1 MGITNSCLTA
11 KDTNVP
17 SKALEVSDQSLQ
29 DEFAQIFENNKRWVR
44 QMNRQQPGMFADLA
58 KEQKP
63 QLLYIG
69 CADSRVPPSKIL
81 SLLPG
86 QIFEH
91 RNIANVVLSTDFD
104 SQSVINYAV
113 EHLHVK
119 HIIVC
124 GHYNCGGVAAAHSG
138 HDYGFLN
145 NWLAHIKDTQRLHKD
160 AIESEPTQEKKLR
173 KFVEFNAVENAINVM
188 KNASVQKHYAEYGF
202 PTVHAT
208 VYSIETGR
216 LIDLGVNLIDKMREF
231 GPIYGHAINAY
242 KELREEK
249 SVEA

>member
-1 MGITNSCLTA
+1 MGIKNCCLNNRE
-11 KDTNVP
+11 DG
-17 SKALEVSDQSLQ
+17 SGKAGTEISESALQS
-29 DEFAQIFENNKRWVR
+29 EYAQIFENNKRWVR
-44 QMNRQQPGMFADLA
+44 RMNKEQPGLFSELA

-69 CADSRVPPSKIL
+69 CSDSRVPPSKIIA
-81 SLLPG
+81 LLPG

-91 RNIANVVLSTDFD
+91 RNIANVVVATDFD

-124 GHYNCGGVAAAHSG
+124 GHYNCGGVAAAFSG
-138 HDYGFLN
+138 KDHGFLN
-145 NWLAHIKDTQRLHKD
+145 SWLVHLNDVQRLHQKAID
-160 AIESEPTQEKKLR
+160 AEPDKEKKLR
-173 KFVEFNAVENAINVM
+173 KFVEVNAVENAINVM
-188 KNASVQKHYAEYGF
+188 KNAAVQRHYAEHGF

-216 LIDLGVNLIDKMREF
+216 LVDLGVDLMSKMREF
-231 GPIYGHAINAY
+231 GPLYGHALNAY
-242 KELREEK
+242 QELKEEQAQ
-249 SVEA
+249 SV

>member
-1 MGITNSCLTA
+1 MNNKECAPAKPENEITEAQLHREYS
-11 KDTNVP
+11 
-17 SKALEVSDQSLQ
+17 
-29 DEFAQIFENNKRWVR
+29 QIFENNKRWVR
-44 QMNRQQPGMFADLA
+44 RMNKEQPGLFGELA

-81 SLLPG
+81 GLLPG

-91 RNIANVVLSTDFD
+91 RNIANVVVATDFD

-124 GHYNCGGVAAAHSG
+124 GHYNCGGVAAAFSG
-138 HDYGFLN
+138 KDHGFLN
-145 NWLAHIKDTQRLHKD
+145 SWLVHLNDVQRLHQREIDAEPDKD
-160 AIESEPTQEKKLR
+160 KKLK
-173 KFVEFNAVENAINVM
+173 KFVEVNAVENAINVM
-188 KNASVQKHYAEYGF
+188 KNAAVQKHYAEHGF

-208 VYSIETGR
+208 IYSIETGR
-216 LIDLGVNLIDKMREF
+216 LIDLGVNLQAKMREF
-231 GPIYGHAINAY
+231 GPIYGHALNAY
-242 KELREEK
+242 QELKEEK
-249 SVEA
+249 KVEA